1 MMTSALDVI
10 KKGMSTEI
18 WGKRF
23 YEQAVARTQAE
34 KGKQVFQSLV
44 AEESKHLDILR
55 GEYAAVSGSEV
66 WVTVAEAVQLA
77 DSVDPTHIFPGADQ
91 AEQLIPADATDE
103 QALKLAMDFEE
114 RGFRMYEEAAADA
127 SSEAE
132 KTLWE
137 WLAAAENKH
146 YVFLQETYDYLVNDG
161 VWYFDERELPFFEG

>member
-1 MMTSALDVI
+1 MMTEILDAI

-23 YEQAVARTQAE
+23 YEQAVAHTQAE

-44 AEESKHLDILR
+44 QEESKHLDVLR
-55 GEYAAVSGSEV
+55 GQYAAVSGCQV
-66 WVTVAEAVQLA
+66 WVSVAEAIQLA
-77 DSVDPTHIFPGADQ
+77 DTEDPTYIFPHADQ
-91 AEQLIPADATDE
+91 AEQLIPPDATDE

-114 RGFRMYEEAAADA
+114 RGFKLYEQAAADA
-127 SSEAE
+127 GSEAE
-132 KTLWE
+132 KTLWA

-161 VWYFDERELPFFEG
+161 VWYFDERERPFFEG